1 MLLRTMLSHVLG
13 ADNGHYLPITLHVY
27 RLLLQ
32 LHIRAT
38 FTKTW
43 IDAMCI
49 IQRDEVKKAH
59 QAGRMHEIF
68 ADAWEVLV
76 WPVKAKDNSDLAMKG
91 ILIQWKHARV
101 APKLITVPKS
111 PMQNPAQITS
121 NITAIAVLIRF

>member
-1 MLLRTMLSHVLG
+1 MLLRTMLSHMLG
-13 ADNGHYLPITLHVY
+13 ADNGHYLAITLHVY

-32 LHIRAT
+32 LHMHAP
-38 FTKTW
+38 FTKIW

-76 WPVKAKDNSDLAMKG
+76 WPGKVKDNSDLAMNG
-91 ILIQWKHARV
+91 ILVHWKHARV
-101 APKLITVPKS
+101 APRLITVPKS
-111 PMQNPAQITS
+111 PMQNQAQITS
-121 NITAIAVLIRF
+121 NITAIAFLIRF

>member
-1 MLLRTMLSHVLG
+1 
-13 ADNGHYLPITLHVY
+13 
-27 RLLLQ
+27 
-32 LHIRAT
+32 
-38 FTKTW
+38 
-43 IDAMCI
+43 MCI

-76 WPVKAKDNSDLAMKG
+76 WPGKAKDNSDLAMKG
-91 ILIQWKHARV
+91 ILIHWKHARV